1 MAEESPTMRVE
12 EFLSGSVTIS
22 DGQKIFQ
29 TKKVLS
35 SNKAQLKNELTLAKL
50 ALESAKMAA
59 AALEERLAKEGEAG
73 DGEQKNDDDDEDSV
87 DDVLLISEDELEAG
101 TTAPASLRQPL
112 RRHCAAPILLAPIH
126 LRQHA

>member
-22 DGQKIFQ
+22 DGQKILQ

-59 AALEERLAKEGEAG
+59 AALEER
-73 DGEQKNDDDDEDSV
+73 
-87 DDVLLISEDELEAG
+87 
-101 TTAPASLRQPL
+101 
-112 RRHCAAPILLAPIH
+112 
-126 LRQHA
+126 

>member
-22 DGQKIFQ
+22 DGQKILQ

-59 AALEERLAKEGEAG
+59 AALEERLAEEGEAG
-73 DGEQKNDDDDEDSV
+73 DGEQKYDDDDEDS
-87 DDVLLISEDELEAG
+87 LAAS
-101 TTAPASLRQPL
+101 TA
-112 RRHCAAPILLAPIH
+112 CF
-126 LRQHA
+126 